1 MGRAM
6 LKLIEFFWKE
16 RMARRMAMMAEMI
29 TMIIPRQNSRVLR
42 VPKPFLSIKAM
53 GAEKGK

>member
-1 MGRAM
+1 M